1 MHFNFPRIMCHTIL
15 LPYLRIEIITSC
27 MIQGLYNYLPTG
39 ETMNMIVSPR
49 EQDVASK
56 LQLSRYLTLAWIT
69 RL

>member
-1 MHFNFPRIMCHTIL
+1 
-15 LPYLRIEIITSC
+15 